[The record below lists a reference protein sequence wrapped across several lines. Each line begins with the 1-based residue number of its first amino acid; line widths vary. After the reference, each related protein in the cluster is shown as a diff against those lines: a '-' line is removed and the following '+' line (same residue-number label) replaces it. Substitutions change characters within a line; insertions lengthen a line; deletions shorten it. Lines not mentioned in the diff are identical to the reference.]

1 MEKRFP
7 IQRAGTVPWKDAE
20 EAYKTYAKL
29 FGRCQTLERLAERG
43 GFGIGE
49 FCCLYI
55 GINPA
60 HQTREI
66 VEKAILI
73 VAIRLSTEWQPGIY
87 DGFPHTITTGKRAD
101 I

>member
-43 GFGIGE
+43 GFDIGE

-55 GINPA
+55 GMNPA
-60 HQTREI
+60 GQRSEAI
-66 VEKAILI
+66 LKAVLI
-73 VAIRLSTEWQPGIY
+73 VAIRLSTEWQLEDYMRPL
-87 DGFPHTITTGKRAD
+87 
-101 I
+101 